1 MLFAGERGTYGSG
14 GYIAQ
19 LGPNFYI
26 ARLMLDQLKKYNWIG
41 AQLFLFG
48 LCFF

>member
-1 MLFAGERGTYGSG
+1 MSFTGEHGTYGSG

-19 LGPNFYI
+19 LGPNSYI

-41 AQLFLFG
+41 AQVLLSG